1 MKPYSVLAPYLPFTL
16 LKQPIA
22 QPAFVALG
30 GVRHESTLNKWK
42 GSSTDDHSTQRSKK
56 GDTYDIASEASASG
70 MEERQENQGIA
81 DQTKSQGTTQR
92 GGIKSSKK
100 AKAEH
105 PAAPEPIIG
114 MNDERA
120 QKGH

>member
-1 MKPYSVLAPYLPFTL
+1 MKLHRVPPPCRPFTL

-22 QPAFVALG
+22 RPAFVAFG
-30 GVRHESTLNKWK
+30 GVRHQSTMNKWT

-81 DQTKSQGTTQR
+81 DKTKSQATTQR
-92 GGIKSSKK
+92 GGIESSKK

-120 QKGH
+120 RKGH